1 MRASRATVRGVT
13 EQPVLDIPQERE
25 IRDELARLL
34 LADLHGPLGGDDEEF
49 SGENPIDRYPLG
61 RLAPRGVVLEPDTH
75 DDLAAADAGDASEV
89 DPEPSA
95 PNVPSL
101 NPSAL
106 GFTAHVEDQT
116 FELRAT
122 AKWAR
127 YDFAPSER
135 EETLGKRMWRRV
147 QQGGTVRLRLTEGLL
162 DPQAPVPDQPDAV
175 VRGHARKHNGNWLVS
190 LFREN
195 RQSEPDRRRHAP
207 SWIFQ
212 AQLSATGTDDR
223 AVFLPRPE
231 RPNGGD
237 HEDAAEQQ
245 RLAMAYR
252 FHPEFAVG
260 SGVAVHA
267 DVTQDN
273 PLRAN
278 EIHTRTVPDLSNLV
292 RGDAGVGLLEP

>member
-1 MRASRATVRGVT
+1 MT
-13 EQPVLDIPQERE
+13 EQPVLDVPQERE
-25 IRDELARLL
+25 IRDELQRLV

-106 GFTAHVEDQT
+106 GFTAHIEGQAVE
-116 FELRAT
+116 FHAT
-122 AKWAR
+122 ATWAR
-127 YDFAPSER
+127 YEFTPSER

-147 QQGGTVRLRLTEGLL
+147 QQGGTVRVRLVEGSL
-162 DPQAPVPDQPDAV
+162 DPQAPDPDQPDVV
-175 VRGHARKHNGNWLVS
+175 VRGRARKHNGNWLVS
-190 LFREN
+190 VFLEN
-195 RQSEPDRRRHAP
+195 GQSEPDRRRHAP

-212 AQLSATGTDDR
+212 VRLSATGGDGR
-223 AVFLPRPE
+223 AMFLPRPE

-237 HEDAAEQQ
+237 HDDAARGTSRLPRVHRARIPAVANRQVRP
-245 RLAMAYR
+245 RLAVVEM
-252 FHPEFAVG
+252 
-260 SGVAVHA
+260 S
-267 DVTQDN
+267 
-273 PLRAN
+273 
-278 EIHTRTVPDLSNLV
+278 
-292 RGDAGVGLLEP
+292 